1 MKKTLSDRVCTM
13 QIEFFPSLVESYT
26 DPLARLLSLTANFN
40 LIDVGISP
48 HQHIAPDRRSIDDF
62 IVRVRAL
69 STPVTDIFLVPKTL
83 SDADTLVD
91 RIISD

>member
-1 MKKTLSDRVCTM
+1 
-13 QIEFFPSLVESYT
+13 
-26 DPLARLLSLTANFN
+26 

-69 STPVTDIFLVPKTL
+69 STPVADIFFSSEDV
-83 SDADTLVD
+83 V
-91 RIISD
+91 